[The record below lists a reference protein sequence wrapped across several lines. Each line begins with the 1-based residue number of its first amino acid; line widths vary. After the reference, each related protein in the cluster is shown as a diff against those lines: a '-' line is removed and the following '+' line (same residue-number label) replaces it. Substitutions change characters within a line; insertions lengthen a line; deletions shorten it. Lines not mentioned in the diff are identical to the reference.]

1 MIHVALDYYTTTTS
15 HLSFPWK
22 ISTPVYTV
30 RNVAIYMHALNGE
43 NLMQNSVEKRRSFS
57 CEALGRL
64 NDYYRASIV
73 HIQLHK
79 LVVSVSCSNSFL
91 PGLLTGSKGG
101 QALIEAAICTP
112 LLLHWF
118 CCFHQLP
125 FVSILSLS
133 TSLSLPLSP
142 SLSLFLPLSLSL
154 SSHPYM
160 FWSCF
165 NRELNSSN
173 WGSPNSWKK
182 NMHVCITFTQPD
194 AIILRLCA
202 HNVQWHR
209 LHGM

>member
-125 FVSILSLS
+125 FVSIHSLS
-133 TSLSLPLSP
+133 TSLSLPLSHSFSLSPSP
-142 SLSLFLPLSLSL
+142 SLPILT
-154 SSHPYM
+154 
-160 FWSCF
+160 CF
-165 NRELNSSN
+165 GVVSIE
-173 WGSPNSWKK
+173 SWILQTEVHQIPGKK
-182 NMHVCITFTQPD
+182 YACVYHIYSTRCHNTQVVCT
-194 AIILRLCA
+194 
-202 HNVQWHR
+202 
-209 LHGM
+209 